1 MDQPAQSLPF
11 WEAVRAW
18 ADSAGLLL
26 PQESTSE
33 GESVRPPVPPSVCE
47 NCPICQGAATLDQIN
62 PQVIDE
68 LSVLAKGVF
77 DGIAS
82 ALASASEQR
91 HTAAGSTVDRTTSPE
106 PAEPVDDAGGGP
118 AEDSG
123 GRAAEESG
131 GEEAPAGEDPE
142 A

>member
-1 MDQPAQSLPF
+1 MDQPSQSLPF
-11 WEAVRAW
+11 WESVRAW

-68 LSVLAKGVF
+68 LSVLARGVF

-91 HTAAGSTVDRTTSPE
+91 HTAQGSTVDSTTPPE
-106 PAEPVDDAGGGP
+106 PAEAADDAGGEVTDDSGAGSAEDPSGEPP
-118 AEDSG
+118 AEG
-123 GRAAEESG
+123 
-131 GEEAPAGEDPE
+131 DPE